1 MSTIQINEPARIIA
15 GDTAKWLK
23 TLAEYPA
30 DAGWVLSYELVSAAQ
45 RYTVSSTASGAD
57 HLALVPAA
65 ETAGW
70 VPGAYQGR
78 GRVSQSGEVYTVAQ
92 WTLQVSP
99 SFGAAVD
106 ARSSARRTL
115 DAIEAVLEGRA
126 SSATQ
131 EYSIAG
137 RSLKYIPIPEL
148 LALRDRYRQD
158 VAAEENAANL
168 AAGGLPR
175 GRIFVRFGR

>member
-1 MSTIQINEPARIIA
+1 MSTTPTHEPARVIA

-30 DAGWVLSYELVSAAQ
+30 DAGWVLSYELVSSAQ
-45 RYTVSSTASGAD
+45 RYTFSATASGVD
-57 HLALVPAA
+57 HLVAVAA
-65 ETAGW
+65 TVTADW
-70 VPGAYQGR
+70 APGEYQGR
-78 GRVSQSGEVYTVAQ
+78 GRVSLAGEVYTVAQ
-92 WTLQVSP
+92 WALQVAP
-99 SFGAAVD
+99 SFSAAVD
-106 ARSSARRTL
+106 ARSAARRTL

-137 RSLKYIPIPEL
+137 RSLKYVPIPEL
-148 LALRDRYRQD
+148 LTMRDRYRQD

-168 AAGGLPR
+168 AAGGVPR

>member
-1 MSTIQINEPARIIA
+1 MSNTPTHEPARVIA

-23 TLAEYPA
+23 MLPEYPA
-30 DAGWVLSYELVSAAQ
+30 SAGWALSYELVSAAQ
-45 RYTVSSTASGAD
+45 RYTFNATPADDD
-57 HLALVPAA
+57 HLVQVGAAATAL
-65 ETAGW
+65 W

-78 GRVSQSGEVYTVAQ
+78 GRVSLSGEVFTVAQ
-92 WTLQVSP
+92 WALQVAP
-99 SFGAAVD
+99 SFGTAVD

-126 SSATQ
+126 SSSTQ

-148 LALRDRYRQD
+148 LTLRDRYRQD

-175 GRIFVRFGR
+175 GRIYVRFGP